1 MKYKYIIYLIDGVL
15 FSVSIMLGTAIGA
28 KSGNIRSG
36 LIYGLL
42 AGSLVSAIINIF
54 VLIKFK
60 NNQ

>member
-1 MKYKYIIYLIDGVL
+1 MKYKYIIYLIDGVV
-15 FSVSIMLGTAIGA
+15 FSVSIMLGTAIRA

-42 AGSLVSAIINIF
+42 AGALVSAIINIF

>member
-1 MKYKYIIYLIDGVL
+1 
-15 FSVSIMLGTAIGA
+15 MLGTAIGA

>member
-1 MKYKYIIYLIDGVL
+1 MKYKYIIYLIDGVV

-42 AGSLVSAIINIF
+42 AGSLVYAIINIYE
-54 VLIKFK
+54 LIKYKK
-60 NNQ
+60 NQ

>member
-1 MKYKYIIYLIDGVL
+1 MKYKYIIYLIDGVV

-36 LIYGLL
+36 LIYGLV

-54 VLIKFK
+54 VLI
-60 NNQ
+60 